1 MPPELG
7 APAGAE
13 VIMRDARV
21 AGVVLAAGSSSR
33 LGANKLLL
41 DLGGETIVH
50 RAARRALEA
59 GLAPVIVVLGFK
71 ADRVGEA
78 LRGLEVMPVVNPDHA
93 GGMHGSLQVGIGRVP
108 ADCEAAVVILAD
120 MPLVTSA
127 MSAGLVARFRSGSE
141 PLVIS
146 LYGDVQAPPTLYA
159 RALFPALGTAGEGGG
174 RQVVRDHRAGAA
186 AMKWPP
192 ALLADLDRPEDV
204 ERLRSMV
211 TE

>member
-1 MPPELG
+1 
-7 APAGAE
+7 
-13 VIMRDARV
+13 MRDGRV

-33 LGANKLLL
+33 LGSNKLLI
-41 DLGGETIVH
+41 DLGGETIVR

-59 GLAPVIVVLGFK
+59 GLAPVIVVLGFE
-71 ADRVGEA
+71 ADRVAEA
-78 LRGLEVMPVVNPDHA
+78 LRGLDVMPVVNLDHA
-93 GGMHGSLQVGIGRVP
+93 GGMHGSLQAGIGRVP

-127 MSAGLVARFRSGSE
+127 MSAGLVARFRSGRE

-159 RALFPALGTAGEGGG
+159 RALFPALGAAGEGCG
-174 RQVVRDHRAGAA
+174 RQVVRDHRDEAA

-204 ERLRSMV
+204 ERLRSLA

>member
-1 MPPELG
+1 
-7 APAGAE
+7 
-13 VIMRDARV
+13 MRDGRV

-33 LGANKLLL
+33 LGSNKLLI
-41 DLGGETIVH
+41 DLGGETIVR

-59 GLAPVIVVLGFK
+59 GLAPVIVVLGFE
-71 ADRVGEA
+71 ADRVAEA
-78 LRGLEVMPVVNPDHA
+78 LRGLDVMPVVNLDHA
-93 GGMHGSLQVGIGRVP
+93 GGMHGSLQAGIRRVP
-108 ADCEAAVVILAD
+108 SDCEAAVVILAD

-127 MSAGLVARFRSGSE
+127 MSAGLVARFRSGLE

-159 RALFPALGTAGEGGG
+159 RALFPALGAAGEGCG
-174 RQVVRDHRAGAA
+174 RQVVRDHRDEAA

-204 ERLRSMV
+204 ERLRSLA

>member
-1 MPPELG
+1 
-7 APAGAE
+7 
-13 VIMRDARV
+13 MRDGPV

-33 LGANKLLL
+33 LGSNKLLIE
-41 DLGGETIVH
+41 LGGEPIVR

-59 GLAPVIVVLGFK
+59 GLTPVIVVLGFE
-71 ADRVGEA
+71 ADRVAEA
-78 LRGLEVMPVVNPDHA
+78 LQGLDVTPVVNLDHA
-93 GGMHGSLQVGIGRVP
+93 GGMQGSLQAGIGRVP

-127 MSAGLVARFRSGSE
+127 MSAGLVLRFRGGLE

-159 RALFPALGTAGEGGG
+159 RALFPALGAAGAGGG
-174 RQVVRDHRAGAA
+174 RQVVRDHRDGAA

-204 ERLRSMV
+204 DRLRSLV

>member
-1 MPPELG
+1 
-7 APAGAE
+7 
-13 VIMRDARV
+13 MRDARV

-33 LGANKLLL
+33 LGTNKLLI
-41 DLGGETIVH
+41 DLGGETIVR

-59 GLAPVIVVLGFK
+59 GLAPVIVVLGFE
-71 ADRVGEA
+71 ADRVAEA
-78 LRGLEVMPVVNPDHA
+78 LQGLDVVPVVNPDHA
-93 GGMHGSLQVGIGRVP
+93 GGMHGSLQAGIGRVP

-174 RQVVRDHRAGAA
+174 RQVVRDHRDEAA
-186 AMKWPP
+186 AMEWPP

-204 ERLRSMV
+204 ERLRSPV

>member
-1 MPPELG
+1 
-7 APAGAE
+7 
-13 VIMRDARV
+13 MRDGRV

-33 LGANKLLL
+33 LGSNKLLI

-59 GLAPVIVVLGFK
+59 GLAPVIVVLGFE
-71 ADRVGEA
+71 ADRVMEA
-78 LRGLEVMPVVNPDHA
+78 LQKLDVVAAVNPDHTR
-93 GGMHGSLQVGIGRVP
+93 GMHSSVRVGITRVP

-127 MSAGLVARFRSGSE
+127 MSAGLVARFRSGTE

-159 RALFPALGTAGEGGG
+159 RALFPALAAAGKGGG
-174 RQVVRDHRAGAA
+174 RLVVRDHREEAA
-186 AMKWPP
+186 ALEWPP
-192 ALLADLDRPEDV
+192 ALLADLDRPEDL
-204 ERLRSMV
+204 ERLRSLAS
-211 TE
+211 E

>member
-1 MPPELG
+1 M
-7 APAGAE
+7 
-13 VIMRDARV
+13 MRDGRV

-33 LGANKLLL
+33 LGTNKLLI
-41 DLGGETIVH
+41 DVGGETTVR
-50 RAARRALEA
+50 RAARRAVEA
-59 GLAPVIVVLGFK
+59 GLAPVIVVLGFE
-71 ADRVGEA
+71 ADRVAEA
-78 LRGLEVMPVVNPDHA
+78 LNGLDVMPVVNPDYA
-93 GGMHGSLQVGIGRVP
+93 GGIHGSLRAGIERVP
-108 ADCEAAVVILAD
+108 GDCEAAVVILAD

-159 RALFPALGTAGEGGG
+159 RALFPALGAAGAGGG
-174 RQVVRDHRAGAA
+174 REVVRDHRDGAA

-204 ERLRSMV
+204 ERLRSLV